1 MCFYIFFF
9 FFEYRLSIN
18 IFRDYTRNWHTAR
31 VKKGGLHRSIIGWTF
46 IFIIG
51 RREPA
56 DNVKKLLD
64 AVIDE
69 GKFYFESV
77 LFDIVKK
84 IVGRNVGISGI
95 MEMGRMCVMVI
106 RKKRLEFFITLY
118 QDFLGFWSVVSC
130 NIQWNGTAFRDKN
143 NKVEQDNLCIVGV
156 HKSLWK
162 LITKIYIF
170 FWYTYSWIFVKFWIF
185 FFNSM
190 FKIKVPDDFYVII
203 FAIFRQQY
211 CLYYIKCN

>member
-1 MCFYIFFF
+1 MTHSEGEKRRLTSIDNRLNVYFHNRATRASRQCEKALRCRDWWGKILFRKCFVW
-9 FFEYRLSIN
+9 YRKED
-18 IFRDYTRNWHTAR
+18 RC
-31 VKKGGLHRSIIGWTF
+31 
-46 IFIIG
+46 
-51 RREPA
+51 
-56 DNVKKLLD
+56 
-64 AVIDE
+64 
-69 GKFYFESV
+69 
-77 LFDIVKK
+77 
-84 IVGRNVGISGI
+84 VGRNVGISGI

-118 QDFLGFWSVVSC
+118 QGFLGFWSVVSC